1 MNQSKISVRYA
12 KALFELALEKD
23 KLDIVH
29 TDISL
34 INQVLKDY
42 PQFGAYLKSPVV
54 RPSQKL
60 ASTREAF
67 SGNIA
72 DITLNFVL
80 LLIGNKREAHLEDI
94 IRRFF
99 DVYREYKGIKSV
111 TIITAV
117 PLSSALRDKFHGLL
131 SSIYKKGI
139 ELQEQHD
146 PAVIGGFVLK
156 VGDQQ
161 YDASVANGLKKM
173 KTVLLTE
180 SIK

>member
-1 MNQSKISVRYA
+1 MNQSKIAVRYA

-23 KLDIVH
+23 KLDAVRK
-29 TDISL
+29 DILFIS
-34 INQVLKDY
+34 QVLKDF
-42 PQFGAYLKSPVV
+42 PQYGLYLRSPVV

-60 ASTREAF
+60 ASTREVF
-67 SGNIA
+67 SGNIT
-72 DITLNFVL
+72 DISLNFIS
-80 LLIGNKREAHLEDI
+80 LLIENKREAQLEDI

-117 PLSSALRDKFHGLL
+117 PLNSSLKDKFLTIL

-139 ELQEQHD
+139 ELQEHHD
-146 PAVIGGFVLK
+146 PSIIGGFVLR
-156 VGDQQ
+156 VEDQQ
-161 YDASVANGLKKM
+161 YDACVASGLKKM

-180 SIK
+180 SMK